1 MLLRVAAFLLIAAVA
16 ACAPASAR
24 PEAAAPMESSRAE
37 PEAAV
42 GAPLET
48 IRLWPGAP
56 PGEAVATGPE
66 VIGAEGSATGAYSN
80 IALPRMDV
88 YRPARPNGTAVLVLG
103 GGGYFRIQIG
113 SAAAPIARW
122 LQSEGVTAF
131 VLYYRLPGDGWPA
144 VAPMQD
150 AQRALRMIRAGSP
163 RFGIHPARIGVIGSS
178 AGGHLAG
185 MMATRGEHPFYAPI
199 DEIDRSS
206 ATPNFAGL
214 LYPVISLRA
223 PIDTTRT
230 RRELGRQADAVS
242 AYSVETLVTAST
254 PPVFLAHT
262 ADDPI
267 ADPRHSQW
275 MFDAMRAANRPAELH
290 IFERGGHSWGMGEP
304 GSLVSA
310 WPGLFKRWAQRHG
323 FFSQPDQR

>member
-1 MLLRVAAFLLIAAVA
+1 MRALATLLLALALA
-16 ACAPASAR
+16 ACAATPR
-24 PEAAAPMESSRAE
+24 PQAAP
-37 PEAAV
+37 
-42 GAPLET
+42 APVET
-48 IRLWPGAP
+48 VRLWPGAP
-56 PGEAVATGPE
+56 PGPAVAAGPE
-66 VIGAEGSATGAYSN
+66 RIGNEGSASGAYSG
-80 IALPRMDV
+80 ITEPRMDV

-150 AQRALRMIRAGSP
+150 AQRALRTIRAQAAD
-163 RFGIHPARIGVIGSS
+163 FGIDPAKIGVIGSS

-185 MMATRGEHPFYAPI
+185 MMATRGEHSFYDPVDAV
-199 DEIDRSS
+199 DRFR
-206 ATPNFAGL
+206 ATPDFAGL
-214 LYPVISLRA
+214 LYPVISLHA

-230 RRELGRQADAVS
+230 RRELGSQADAVA
-242 AYSVETLVTAST
+242 AYSVETLVTGAT

-267 ADPRHSQW
+267 ADVRHSQW
-275 MFDAMRAANRPAELH
+275 MFDAMRRANRPVEMH

-304 GSLVSA
+304 GSAVAA
-310 WPGLFKRWAQRHG
+310 WPRLFAHWARAHG
-323 FFSQPDQR
+323 FMSRQEPR